1 MTTGR
6 LDTLRAWFGRLL
18 VSAVIIAA
26 GVVIA
31 SLSTTSS
38 APMMTTALTAPTT
51 LSAPDVDSARL
62 GANTPTGAAVA
73 ALTGPRP
80 ADAIALIPSG
90 FADEMGYRPVLIDGV
105 PANPDG
111 GCSSPIAMP
120 MSFDAP
126 CKTHDLGYDLL
137 RYGALTGSPLGPWA
151 RESLDRQLS
160 TRMHASCVDDGCQT
174 AADLADAGV
183 GANSRR
189 QGDGVPV
196 TETDSQIVTS
206 TLRMIWEPVSHAA
219 GVLGTAPGRATVAAL
234 IAMVAI
240 HLRRRSRPLA
250 PGPWS
255 SWSSVWPWPSV
266 WSVITRRRVPA
277 PDGQRTPFSKAKTT
291 A

>member
-6 LDTLRAWFGRLL
+6 FDTLRAWFGRLL

-38 APMMTTALTAPTT
+38 APMMTTALTAPTA
-51 LSAPDVDSARL
+51 SAAPDVDSVHL
-62 GANTPTGAAVA
+62 GADTPTGAAVA

-80 ADAIALIPSG
+80 ADAMALIPSG

-111 GCSSPIAMP
+111 GCSSPIGLP

-137 RYGALTGSPLGPWA
+137 RYGDLTGTPLGPWA
-151 RESLDRQLS
+151 RQSLDGQLS
-160 TRMHASCVDDGCQT
+160 ARMHASCVDDGCQT

-183 GANSRR
+183 AANSRR
-189 QGDGVPV
+189 QGEGVPV
-196 TETDSQIVTS
+196 TESRSQIVTS
-206 TLRMIWEPVSHAA
+206 TLRMIWQPVSHAA
-219 GVLGTAPGRATVAAL
+219 GVLGTAPGRAAVAAL
-234 IAMVAI
+234 IALVAI
-240 HLRRRSRPLA
+240 HLRRRSRPLSA
-250 PGPWS
+250 GPWS
-255 SWSSVWPWPSV
+255 PRGTLSQMWSA
-266 WSVITRRRVPA
+266 ITRRRVTSGGVRRA
-277 PDGQRTPFSKAKTT
+277 PFSEANTT
-291 A
+291 S